1 MPDPR
6 LGETPTGC
14 SRGSC
19 GLDGSVA
26 GSGST
31 SDTPPP
37 ASSGLGRV
45 PLPGEP
51 SRRARPASDA
61 RRARARPALTDP
73 DREPAP
79 APGDAASVRS
89 GPVWSKDSSSE
100 RSEEEG
106 LVSRRDSAALDRA
119 TVERGTV
126 RPAETPCLPRSDR
139 AAPVAARRP
148 SSDKLSTGPS
158 EGVRLPRSH
167 RAAPSAARCDLR
179 IRDPH
184 DCLGSSGSTTPTRC
198 SSGSSDSASARPID
212 TSENTVTVRIRPP
225 SRRTVNRCR

>member
-1 MPDPR
+1 MPDACPR
-6 LGETPTGC
+6 LGEAPIRR

-19 GLDGSVA
+19 GLDASVV

-31 SDTPPP
+31 PDTPPP
-37 ASSGLGRV
+37 ASSGPGRV
-45 PLPGEP
+45 PLPGEA
-51 SRRARPASDA
+51 SRRARLAADA
-61 RRARARPALTDP
+61 RRARARPDLTDP

-79 APGDAASVRS
+79 APGDATSARP

-139 AAPVAARRP
+139 AAP
-148 SSDKLSTGPS
+148 
-158 EGVRLPRSH
+158 
-167 RAAPSAARCDLR
+167 SAARCDLR

-184 DCLGSSGSTTPTRC
+184 DCLGSSGSTTPARC
-198 SSGSSDSASARPID
+198 SSGSSDNAVARPID